1 MSGFARPPVRAVVWR
16 ARKTLSLAC
25 LAGGGNPSLP
35 VGVCASRY
43 AYASAWA
50 IPPSLHTHNDWI
62 TIMAIT
68 LTRNGVSTA
77 VSLHPENTTR
87 KAVTLHTRSV
97 RTDKLAIKALGGAE
111 LTLPQIAAQFEAHW
125 SLLRK
130 QSGGNPECIFAN
142 AYSKAIVKEC
152 KAVLDAYGVR
162 KGATT
167 VALAK

>member
-1 MSGFARPPVRAVVWR
+1 MP
-16 ARKTLSLAC
+16 
-25 LAGGGNPSLP
+25 
-35 VGVCASRY
+35 
-43 AYASAWA
+43 
-50 IPPSLHTHNDWI
+50 
-62 TIMAIT
+62 IT
-68 LTRNGVSTA
+68 LTRNGVKTA

-87 KAVTLHTRSV
+87 KAVSV
-97 RTDKLAIKALGGAE
+97 QVRAIRTDKVAIKALGGAE

-125 SLLRK
+125 TLIRK
-130 QSGGNPECIFAN
+130 QSGGAPEGIFAN